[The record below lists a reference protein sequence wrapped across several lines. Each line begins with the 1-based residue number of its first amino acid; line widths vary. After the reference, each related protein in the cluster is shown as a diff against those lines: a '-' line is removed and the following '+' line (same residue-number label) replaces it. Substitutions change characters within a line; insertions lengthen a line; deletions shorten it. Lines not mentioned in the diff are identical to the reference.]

1 MDWRLESKKLL
12 FETRPFGVEELHLKR
27 VSTDEALPH
36 PYYRLSSMSW
46 VNVFAITKDRQA
58 ILIRQPRAGMM
69 AQTTEIPGG
78 GIDPGEDPSSAA
90 SRELEEETGYVS
102 KRLSLVGEINPNP
115 AIMNNKL
122 YMFLAEDCE
131 LAKDRK
137 RFPDASEEI
146 EVLTVPLPQLDTMIQ
161 KGELHNAL
169 ANLTILMAQKY
180 VLKTVGV

>member
-1 MDWRLESKKLL
+1 MDWRLASKKTLL
-12 FETRPFGVEELHLKR
+12 TSKPFAVEELHIERITTGK
-27 VSTDEALPH
+27 ALPH
-36 PYYRLSSMSW
+36 PYYRLSGMSW
-46 VNVFAITKDRQA
+46 VNIFAITKDRQA

-78 GIDPGEDPSSAA
+78 GIDDGEDPIVAA
-90 SRELEEETGYVS
+90 ARELEEETGYRS
-102 KRLSLVGEINPNP
+102 GRMQSLGTINPNP

-131 LAKDRK
+131 LAQDRK
-137 RFPDASEEI
+137 HFPDASEEI
-146 EVLTVPLPQLDTMIQ
+146 DVLTVPLSQLDVMIQ

-180 VLKTVGV
+180 VLKTLGV